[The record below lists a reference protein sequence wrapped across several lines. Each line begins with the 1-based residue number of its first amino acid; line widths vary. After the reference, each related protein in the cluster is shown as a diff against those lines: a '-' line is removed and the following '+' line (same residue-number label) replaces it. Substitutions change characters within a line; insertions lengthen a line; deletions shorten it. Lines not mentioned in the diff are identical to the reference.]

1 MASYKQM
8 KSYAANP
15 VLYKPFTE
23 DQALICNYN
32 SGIQKC
38 GKDLHE
44 PYTRIEDKEFNIT
57 NTSISFYSITSGLV
71 NKGKVAVELIWG
83 N

>member
-1 MASYKQM
+1 M

-44 PYTRIEDKEFNIT
+44 PYTRIEDKEFNI

-71 NKGKVAVELIWG
+71 NKGKETVELI
-83 N
+83 